1 MYSMH
6 ISIQVQA
13 SNISS
18 QIANSTTSEL
28 VAQTTELTMQL
39 AVLTEPN
46 ATSLLPS
53 SLGTTNV
60 VLTIVIDVLEGAE
73 NSTRAANEV
82 TFESCIVILDK
93 LQIICKFDFIP
104 FS

>member
-1 MYSMH
+1 MHTSMQ
-6 ISIQVQA
+6 IQV

-28 VAQTTELTMQL
+28 VAQTTELTKQL
-39 AVLTEPN
+39 AVLTQPST
-46 ATSLLPS
+46 TSLLPS
-53 SLGTTNV
+53 SLSTTNV

-82 TFESCIVILDK
+82 RFKSCVI
-93 LQIICKFDFIP
+93 IP
-104 FS
+104 ANLILYETVTLLLS